1 MHIRAARRDELTD
14 LQDIERAAGLCF
26 RDIGMPEIA
35 DDEPLPVGELDRY
48 VAAGLAWVAVD
59 GDSDGEGEGEDGAE
73 AGDSPPAAYL
83 IADRVDGALHVEQV
97 SVHPDHARRAI
108 GRALLEHLAEHAVL
122 ERVPALTL
130 TTFTEVPWNA
140 PYYERCG
147 FRRLDDGEL
156 TPGLREIRAREAE
169 HGLDRWPRV
178 CMHRAL

>member
-1 MHIRAARRDELTD
+1 MRIRTARADELTV

-35 DDEPLPVGELDRY
+35 DDEPLPLGELARY

-59 GDSDGEGEGEDGAE
+59 GADAGGA
-73 AGDSPPAAYL
+73 AGADAGAAPPVAYL
-83 IADRVDGALHVEQV
+83 IADRVDGGLHVEQV
-97 SVHPDHARRAI
+97 SVHPGHARRGI
-108 GRALLEHLAEHAVL
+108 GRALLDRLAERAAHEGV
-122 ERVPALTL
+122 RALTL

-147 FRRLDDGEL
+147 FRPLDDGAL

-178 CMHRAL
+178 CMRRVL

>member
-1 MHIRAARRDELTD
+1 MRIRAVRRDELTD

-35 DDEPLPVGELDRY
+35 DDEPLPLGELAGY
-48 VAAGLAWVAVD
+48 LAAGLAWVAVD
-59 GDSDGEGEGEDGAE
+59 HEDA
-73 AGDSPPAAYL
+73 PPVAYL

-108 GRALLEHLAEHAVL
+108 GRALLEHLADHALL

-130 TTFTEVPWNA
+130 TTFAAVPWNA

-147 FRRLDDGEL
+147 FRRLDDDAL

-178 CMHRAL
+178 CMRRTL